1 MNSNAQFAQRLMGSI
16 ETSMQMVIFQLQI
29 VANAM
34 CQRSAF
40 SASPAL
46 LSKVLD
52 GVKMLKLS
60 TTIIHRLCATPKS
73 TLNVAMYLRGS
84 VRSMLVGEPLWRIAR
99 KRCLVLLAGLCLAI
113 ATPAQATKD
122 ATKKPSIDSL
132 KLYAHSRI
140 IDWKEMKC
148 FDILITK
155 ESNWRVEAINPNG
168 NHFGLGQMRNTKYR
182 NLDGFRMIDWTLRY
196 IDHRYSGQICN
207 GALAHWRKHG
217 WH

>member
-1 MNSNAQFAQRLMGSI
+1 M
-16 ETSMQMVIFQLQI
+16 
-29 VANAM
+29 
-34 CQRSAF
+34 
-40 SASPAL
+40 
-46 LSKVLD
+46 
-52 GVKMLKLS
+52 KLS
-60 TTIIHRLCATPKS
+60 TGIIHRLCATPNS

-84 VRSMLVGEPLWRIAR
+84 VRSMLVGEPLRRIAR
-99 KRCLVLLAGLCLAI
+99 KRCLVLLAALCFAS
-113 ATPAQATKD
+113 ATPTQATQN
-122 ATKKPSIDSL
+122 ATKKASINSL

-140 IDWKEMKC
+140 VDWQEMKC

-196 IDHRYSGQICN
+196 IDHRYQGKICN

>member
-1 MNSNAQFAQRLMGSI
+1 MN
-16 ETSMQMVIFQLQI
+16 
-29 VANAM
+29 
-34 CQRSAF
+34 
-40 SASPAL
+40 
-46 LSKVLD
+46 
-52 GVKMLKLS
+52 KLS
-60 TTIIHRLCATPKS
+60 TGFVHRLLETPKR
-73 TLNVAMYLRGS
+73 TLNVASYLTLLL
-84 VRSMLVGEPLWRIAR
+84 RSMLVGEPLRRIAR
-99 KRCLVLLAGLCLAI
+99 KRCLVLLAGLCIAS
-113 ATPAQATKD
+113 ATPAQATQD
-122 ATKKPSIDSL
+122 ATKKAHIDSL

-140 IDWKEMKC
+140 INWQEMKC

-196 IDHRYSGQICN
+196 IDHRYQGKICN